1 MNEVASASD
10 TDSGGDRNT
19 RRYLDLL
26 RAALLDEH
34 YLENELRIE
43 LMARALR
50 EGEDPH
56 PKMLANPSRYMTRAL
71 RIRDRERAAGEV
83 PSNRPDARETPPPL
97 AYAGLGRTRLEHLET
112 ALEAL
117 RRDDVK
123 GDLVDVGTGRGGA
136 AIFMRGFLEAHA
148 VPATRVW
155 VVDRFDGR
163 GAAARDGDPAFPPDL
178 NTVREGF
185 ARFDLLDER
194 VVFLQG
200 EPSNVLADDRLAA
213 ISLLRVDGLEPAEV
227 EAVLEA
233 AYDRVVP
240 GGFVV
245 VDDYNSPDHQAAVDR
260 FRAGR
265 GITDPVERIDSS
277 AGFWRKAE
285 GRRAATIAAPLGARA
300 TKDLS
305 VVIVVHDM
313 LREARRTLH
322 SLTRSYQQGIDD
334 LAYEVIVVENGSAA
348 EQRLG
353 EEGVESFGPEF
364 RYIDLGEESTPSPAR
379 AVNRGIAAANGDA
392 IVVMIDGAHMLT
404 PGVLRLGM
412 LGLAT
417 YAPAVVT
424 ARQWYLG
431 PGQQPQAVAEGYD
444 REQEDRL
451 LDEIGWPADGYQL
464 FEIGHFVGPRDWFD
478 GEWESNC
485 IFVPRELIDQV
496 GAMDEG
502 FSMPGGGFVNLDFF
516 ERLASA
522 PGVRLVTMLG
532 EGSFHQ
538 VHGGTTTNV
547 GHPEEREALI
557 QRFGEQYARLRGH
570 GFKMPEKHPHYLGTL
585 PPPARRT
592 RRRRFGTDRF
602 RVAHLHDRRPSRP
615 APIPQDLR
623 AEFADAYWRSDEAH
637 RSKWLGRPTHHT
649 ATDLLAYQE
658 LVFRLRPD
666 WIVET
671 RTGTG
676 GRALFLATICALVD
690 NGRVLSIGDQSL
702 APPPAHPRITYLP
715 GDPTAPGTSAR
726 VRELVGDRPYAM
738 VILGGARA
746 TEVIAAFRLYAP
758 LVPVGSYVVI
768 EDTVIDGVGAW
779 PGFGRGPA
787 AAAQVIAEDGE
798 FVPDPAHEHGLSFN
812 HEGFLKRV
820 R

>member
-1 MNEVASASD
+1 MSEVASVSD
-10 TDSGGDRNT
+10 TDAGGDRNT

-26 RAALLDEH
+26 RAVLLDEH

-43 LMARALR
+43 LLVRALR

-56 PKMLANPSRYMTRAL
+56 PKMLANPSRYMMRAL
-71 RIRDRERAAGEV
+71 RIRDRERVAGEL
-83 PSNRPDARETPPPL
+83 PANHADARESPAPL

-112 ALEAL
+112 VLEAL
-117 RRDDVK
+117 RRDEVR

-148 VPATRVW
+148 VADTRVW
-155 VVDRFDGR
+155 VIDRFDGR
-163 GAAARDGDPAFPPDL
+163 GVTAREGDPAFPPDL

-200 EPSNVLADDRLAA
+200 KPSSVLGDDRLAA

-227 EAVLEA
+227 EAALEA

-240 GGFVV
+240 GGFIV
-245 VDDYNSPDHQAAVDR
+245 VDDYNAPDHQAVVDR

-265 GITDPVERIDSS
+265 GIADPVELIDSS
-277 AGFWRKAE
+277 AGFWRKEE
-285 GRRAATIAAPLGARA
+285 GRRAATIAAPLGPRA

-334 LAYEVIVVENGSAA
+334 LAYEVIVVENGSSPG
-348 EQRLG
+348 QRLG
-353 EEGVESFGPEF
+353 EKGVESFGPEF

-379 AVNRGIAAANGDA
+379 AVNRGIAAAGGDA
-392 IVVMIDGAHMLT
+392 VAVMIDGAHMLT

-412 LGLAT
+412 LGLST

-431 PGQQPQAVAEGYD
+431 PGQQPQVVAEGYD

-464 FEIGHFVGPRDWFD
+464 FEIGHFIGPRDWFD

-485 IFVPRELIDQV
+485 IFVQRKLIDQV
-496 GAMDEG
+496 GGMDEA

-516 ERLASA
+516 ERVASA
-522 PGVRLVTMLG
+522 PGVQLVTMLG

-557 QRFGEQYARLRGH
+557 QQFGEQYAELRGRE
-570 GFKMPEKHPHYLGTL
+570 FKMPEKHPHYLGTL

-602 RVAHLHDRRPSRP
+602 RVAHLHDRRASRP

-637 RSKWLGRPTHHT
+637 RSEWLGRPTHR
-649 ATDLLAYQE
+649 APTDLLAYQE

-671 RTGTG
+671 RTGTA
-676 GRALFLATICALVD
+676 GRALFLATICDLVD
-690 NGRVLSIGDQSL
+690 AGRVLSIGDQSL
-702 APPPAHPRITYLP
+702 ASPPAHPRITYLP

-798 FVPDPAHEHGLSFN
+798 FVPDPAREHGLSFN
-812 HEGFLKRV
+812 HGGFLKRV

>member
-1 MNEVASASD
+1 MIEVPSRSESD
-10 TDSGGDRNT
+10 ADEDRT
-19 RRYLDLL
+19 VRRYLDLL
-26 RAALLDEH
+26 RAALLDQH

-43 LMARALR
+43 LLMRALR
-50 EGEDPH
+50 EGEEPH
-56 PKMLANPSRYMTRAL
+56 PQMLANPSRYMARAL
-71 RIRDRERAAGEV
+71 RIRDRERAAGDL
-83 PSNRPDARETPPPL
+83 PPNHQDAPDSPLPL
-97 AYAGLGRTRLEHLET
+97 AYAGLGRTRLVHLESV
-112 ALEAL
+112 LNVI
-117 RRDDVK
+117 RDEDVP

-136 AIFMRGFLEAHA
+136 AIFMRGFLEAYA
-148 VPATRVW
+148 VPDRRVW
-155 VVDRFDGR
+155 VIDRFDGGEAT
-163 GAAARDGDPAFPPDL
+163 GADGGDAFPPDL

-194 VVFLQG
+194 VVLLQSDP
-200 EPSNVLADDRLAA
+200 PSALEDARLTE
-213 ISLLRVDGLEPAEV
+213 ISLLRVDGLEPAEL
-227 EAVLEA
+227 EAALEA

-245 VDDYNSPDHQAAVDR
+245 IDDYNAPDRQEVVDR

-265 GITDPVERIDSS
+265 GIADPVERVDWS
-277 AGFWRKAE
+277 AGFWRKTGDRAE
-285 GRRAATIAAPLGARA
+285 APIPLRTPAA
-300 TKDLS
+300 KDLS
-305 VVIVVHDM
+305 VVVVLYDM

-322 SLTRSYQQGIDD
+322 SLTRSYQQGIEGLD
-334 LAYEVIVVENGSAA
+334 YEVIVVDNGSAP

-353 EEGVESFGPEF
+353 QDLVESFGPEF
-364 RYIDLGEESTPSPAR
+364 RYIDLGEESAPSPAR
-379 AVNRGIAAANGDA
+379 AVNRGIAASGGAA
-392 IVVMIDGAHMLT
+392 IAVMIDGAHMLT

-412 LGLAT
+412 LGLST

-431 PGQQPQAVAEGYD
+431 PGQQPQVVAEGYD

-464 FEIGHFVGPRDWFD
+464 FEIGHFIGPRDWFD

-496 GAMDEG
+496 GAMDER
-502 FSMPGGGFVNLDFF
+502 FSVPGGGFVNLDFF
-516 ERLASA
+516 ERVASA
-522 PGVRLVTMLG
+522 PGVQLVTMLG

-538 VHGGTTTNV
+538 VHGGTTTNF
-547 GHPEEREALI
+547 GRPEEREALI
-557 QRFGEQYARLRGH
+557 QSFGEQYAELRGRK
-570 GFKMPEKHPHYLGTL
+570 FKMPEKHPAYVGTL

-602 RVAHLHDRRPSRP
+602 RVAHLNDRRPSQP

-637 RSKWLGRPTHHT
+637 RSKWLGRPTHH
-649 ATDLLAYQE
+649 APTDLLAYQE

-676 GRALFLATICALVD
+676 GRALFLATICDLID
-690 NGRVLSIGDQSL
+690 NGRVLSIGDQPLGS
-702 APPPAHPRITYLP
+702 PPAHPRITYVT
-715 GDPTAPGTSAR
+715 GDPTAQATAAR
-726 VRELVGDRPYAM
+726 VRELVGDRPHAM
-738 VILGGARA
+738 VIVGAARA
-746 TEVIAAFRLYAP
+746 TEVIAAFRNYAP
-758 LVPVGSYVVI
+758 LVSVGSYVVI

-787 AAAQVIAEDGE
+787 AAAQVIAEDGD
-798 FVPDPAHEHGLSFN
+798 FVPDPARELGLSLN
-812 HEGFLKRV
+812 SGGFLKRV